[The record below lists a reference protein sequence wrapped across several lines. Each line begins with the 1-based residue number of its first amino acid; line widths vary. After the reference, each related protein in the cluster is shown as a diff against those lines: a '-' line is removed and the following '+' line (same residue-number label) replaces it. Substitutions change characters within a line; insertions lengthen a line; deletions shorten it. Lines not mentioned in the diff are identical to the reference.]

1 MPSDQHDYRISEPVE
16 GYQSTEDCDSQAPD
30 HGVIEVP
37 WQQISAD
44 ALDNILGEFV
54 LREGTDYGDYDYSF
68 DDKKAQVKG
77 QLADGSARLLF
88 DPIENSCHIELT
100 NNLKIR

>member
-1 MPSDQHDYRISEPVE
+1 MPSDSFND
-16 GYQSTEDCDSQAPD
+16 APD

-54 LREGTDYGDYDYSF
+54 LREGTDYGDYDFSF
-68 DDKKAQVKG
+68 DDKKQQVLT
-77 QLADGSARLLF
+77 QLRDGTARLLF

-100 NNLKIR
+100 RVIKSR